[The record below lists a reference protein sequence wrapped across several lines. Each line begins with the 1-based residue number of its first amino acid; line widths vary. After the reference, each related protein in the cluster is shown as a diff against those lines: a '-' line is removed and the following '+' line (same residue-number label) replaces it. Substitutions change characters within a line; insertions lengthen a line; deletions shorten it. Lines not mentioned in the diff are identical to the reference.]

1 MINVRD
7 RFYKHR
13 SFVYKLCYFVFNF
26 SLHLM
31 LIREWYL
38 NKFNFE
44 FNYHLEL
51 AVFTFNQLFLAEAQL
66 FLFLNSIL
74 TSFQPWTLC
83 LKCFSSLRF
92 PDQFASSMNIFQNNN
107 FKISNLRLAV
117 LIKVVLI
124 KKKFNGGMK
133 KVNIR

>member
-1 MINVRD
+1 M
-7 RFYKHR
+7 
-13 SFVYKLCYFVFNF
+13 YKLCYFVFNF

-66 FLFLNSIL
+66 FLFLNSI
-74 TSFQPWTLC
+74 F
-83 LKCFSSLRF
+83 
-92 PDQFASSMNIFQNNN
+92 DQFSTFATEFQIMTPLLSSTPFT
-107 FKISNLRLAV
+107 
-117 LIKVVLI
+117 
-124 KKKFNGGMK
+124 
-133 KVNIR
+133 